1 MKPLVNAVA
10 FLGIILGLASPL
22 EAQTANPPNASAP
35 SINMPAPSQP
45 SAASEKATTSP
56 PQAATENPTAASR
69 TQRPKR
75 QVRRAPRRYAF
86 PYPYGYYGPWG
97 SPNDHVA
104 NELNRG
110 QLQGGWY
117 GAGTS
122 YPYAPYAPYQPR
134 PYYVP
139 RPYYPWGY

>member
-10 FLGIILGLASPL
+10 FLVVLGLAPPI

-56 PQAATENPTAASR
+56 PQATTENPTAASR

-75 QVRRAPRRYAF
+75 QVRRAPRRYAH
-86 PYPYGYYGPWG
+86 PYPYYGGYGWG
-97 SPNDHVA
+97 SPSDHVA
-104 NELNRG
+104 DEMNRG

-117 GAGTS
+117 GGGMA
-122 YPYAPYAPYQPR
+122 YPYAPYADEMNRGQ
-134 PYYVP
+134 
-139 RPYYPWGY
+139 